1 MKKKW
6 LNIKLFIL
14 LLFTAL
20 LLFMAVFGKWLA
32 PYDPLEVNYELSL
45 QPPNHQHWF
54 GTDKLGRDVLSRLLC
69 GASSSFALTFLMLM
83 IIVLIGVS
91 LGLFA
96 GYFGGKTDHLIMRL
110 ADILLAF
117 PDTVFAIA
125 VTGILGAGI
134 FHTVFALALIWW
146 TKYARLTRS
155 LVSHILHQDY
165 IIAAKLAGVKPMK
178 LVLRYVLPMI
188 IPQILINATLDIG
201 SLMISLAGLSF
212 LGLASQPPAPEWGYM
227 LFESKQYMQTAPWL
241 MIYPGLVIVITV
253 IIFNLLGDSLRDKLD
268 PKQN

>member
-45 QPPNHQHWF
+45 QPPSYQHWF
-54 GTDKLGRDVLSRLLC
+54 GTDKLGRDVLSRILC

-83 IIVLIGVS
+83 IIVWIGVS
-91 LGLFA
+91 LGLLA

-155 LVSHILHQDY
+155 LVSNILHQDY
-165 IIAAKLAGVKPMK
+165 IIAAKLAGAKPMK
-178 LVLRYVLPMI
+178 LILRYVLPMI
-188 IPQILINATLDIG
+188 IPQILINATLDVG

-212 LGLASQPPAPEWGYM
+212 LGLAGQPPAPEWGYM